1 MKQKKVKQHKMHL
14 LSLANISAELLPLCF
29 KLSQQHRSH
38 SLQIVF
44 SISAAS
50 FSLSAKFLHSLSST
64 FSSLRQNP
72 KYNRPHS
79 STKSGLLLCWT
90 HSSDSN
96 CSFWFCSSPYS
107 SKDFDSNFPFAY
119 GYLKKHD
126 LGYKLGLM
134 WFLFVSARNSV
145 VIFEFHVFYL
155 TIYFWC
161 SRECVW
167 VCCCLVQLW
176 CVLCAWGLSLSD
188 LF

>member
-29 KLSQQHRSH
+29 KLLSNTDLT
-38 SLQIVF
+38 LQIVF

-119 GYLKKHD
+119 GYLKNMIW
-126 LGYKLGLM
+126 GINWGLCD
-134 WFLFVSARNSV
+134 FCLFQLETL